1 VVGRRIYLYT
11 LFYASSSGIFFFHV
25 YFLPK
30 KKKVNDGRMSF
41 WILDGRWEFSILM
54 NDWQAG
60 GCTRVEVS
68 SGKMKV
74 TYMAVAHRYLV
85 RLFLTNF
92 VGLICL

>member
-1 VVGRRIYLYT
+1 VAGRRIYSYT
-11 LFYASSSGIFFFHV
+11 LFSASSSGIFFFHV
-25 YFLPK
+25 SFLPK

-54 NDWQAG
+54 NDRQAG
-60 GCTRVEVS
+60 GCIRVEVS

-74 TYMAVAHRYLV
+74 TYMAHRYLV